1 MPINMLLE
9 TLSIATVFPLITS
22 IINPNFFNDFPQI
35 FLITN
40 YFNLNQNPALFLIL
54 LLIFSIILK
63 NVIFTFYTKYEG
75 KVIFKYQEHLSS
87 KIFSILL
94 NKDFLYHLKSKSSDF
109 VAKIK
114 TKYPMLLLL

>member
-54 LLIFSIILK
+54 LLIFF
-63 NVIFTFYTKYEG
+63 NNF
-75 KVIFKYQEHLSS
+75 
-87 KIFSILL
+87 
-94 NKDFLYHLKSKSSDF
+94 
-109 VAKIK
+109 
-114 TKYPMLLLL
+114 